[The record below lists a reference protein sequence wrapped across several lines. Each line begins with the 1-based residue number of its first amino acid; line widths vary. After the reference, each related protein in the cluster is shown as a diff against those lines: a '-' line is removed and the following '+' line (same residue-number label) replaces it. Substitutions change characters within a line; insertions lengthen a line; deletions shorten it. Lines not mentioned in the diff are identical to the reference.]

1 MSKRYSL
8 EREKTIDDILK
19 KRLAPISAEELSEQL
34 GVDSRTIQRDIRN
47 LRDFYSMPVL
57 SHKGVGYYYDE
68 AGKGK
73 KFPIVNKK
81 LSEEEIK
88 SLVMAYR
95 LSATI
100 PHQDLKKNIRQIF
113 DKISHFV
120 DFDLLKLENKISLKN
135 VRYYQVDAAIF
146 ASVIDALRRSVK
158 LKISY
163 RSNNKNQEST
173 RTIQPLHLVIYMG
186 NWHLLAL
193 CEQKNDIRIFALSR
207 IQKIEVLTKKISHPV
222 DVKKIKDLVYRSY
235 GIFLGGKQIKVVL
248 KFAPQVYGIV
258 KDQVWTFDQKLE
270 ENKSGEITLTL
281 AVADFTEIKRDI
293 LSFGE
298 HVQVVHP
305 PELKRIIQDSI
316 EKMAKI
322 Y

>member
-1 MSKRYSL
+1 M
-8 EREKTIDDILK
+8 
-19 KRLAPISAEELSEQL
+19 
-34 GVDSRTIQRDIRN
+34 
-47 LRDFYSMPVL
+47 
-57 SHKGVGYYYDE
+57 
-68 AGKGK
+68 
-73 KFPIVNKK
+73 
-81 LSEEEIK
+81 
-88 SLVMAYR
+88 
-95 LSATI
+95 
-100 PHQDLKKNIRQIF
+100 
-113 DKISHFV
+113 